1 MDALAEILPVSEA
14 AALPVSPG
22 SKMIKQLT
30 SWPPAITWTFGHA
43 VSVQLSDRLIE
54 VEWIRPLDG
63 FIGLRMRRTDDA
75 QEYGVELR
83 LPPAAVDD
91 ALQNIQSGMTLT
103 AIGELKLSESPRE
116 VVEASASDPI
126 NP

>member
-1 MDALAEILPVSEA
+1 MDALAEILPGSDA
-14 AALPVSPG
+14 AALPVSTG

-63 FIGLRMRRTDDA
+63 FIGLRMRRIDDA